1 MKQTFFA
8 FITILLAAFSLSAG
22 KIQSGV
28 TWFATN
34 GDTLHAHA
42 GDVTKV
48 GNTWYW
54 IGAAP
59 RIPGGDFGYFGGFNC
74 YSSSDLSTWKFERKV
89 VAPVSGTGNFSS
101 ARVAYDPH
109 VIYNSTTKKYVMVAA
124 EYDGGNSYFV
134 WATSDSING
143 IYTFANASP
152 GANNTVVGDAMAYKD
167 DDGSA
172 YVLYSA
178 ANNGIAIDRLSAD
191 YLSITS
197 RLVYFAGGA
206 CHEAQCLLKVSGIY
220 YLYASW
226 CAYWSATQGHYY
238 TASNLAGPW
247 SGSQNLGDA
256 NTYNSQG
263 TSLITVQGTTATT
276 YIFAADRWV
285 CSTNDCDLKA
295 STYVWLPLTIN
306 NGTLSLSWYATWY
319 VDPITGQWG
328 TSPVNTV
335 AAPAFNPP
343 AGSYSSAQSVAI
355 RCATSGASIYYTT
368 NGSTPTTSS
377 TPYTGPISVS
387 SNATIK
393 ALATKDGMTQSD
405 VGVAVYQFIP
415 PGTDY
420 TVLTNQTPALIDN
433 ADGAHELGMKF
444 QSSVAGIITAVRY
457 YRSPAETG
465 AHTGRIWSS
474 TGAQLASVTFTN
486 ETASGWQQAFL
497 STPLSIAAST
507 VYVVSVNTNVDYVA
521 TNDAL
526 ASAIVNGPVSSV
538 ADGANGVY
546 AAAGSFP
553 TQSYRNTNYFRD
565 IVFRQGQATVA
576 SAGRFYG
583 IARPVVRVA
592 YYDIRGR
599 FAGAAA
605 PRGGVFVSVKHDDRD
620 AAVSMAFISA
630 RR

>member
-1 MKQTFFA
+1 MKQTFL
-8 FITILLAAFSLSAG
+8 TIIAVFLTAFSLSAG

-48 GNTWYW
+48 GSTWYW

-59 RIPGGDFGYFGGFNC
+59 RIPGGNFGLFGGFNC
-74 YSSSDLSTWKFERKV
+74 YSSTDLATWKFERMV
-89 VAPVSGTGNFSS
+89 LPPVGGTGYLSS
-101 ARVAYDPH
+101 GRVAYDPH
-109 VIYNSTTKKYVMVAA
+109 IIYNSTTRKYVMVAA
-124 EYDGGNSYFV
+124 EYDGSTSYFV

-178 ANNGIAIDRLSAD
+178 ANNGIAIDRLSSD
-191 YLSITS
+191 YLSISS
-197 RLVYFAGGA
+197 RIAYFAGSA
-206 CHEAQCLLKVSGIY
+206 CHEAQCLLKVSGTY
-220 YLYASW
+220 YLYSSW
-226 CAYWSATQGHYY
+226 CAYWSATQGHYF

-247 SGSQNLGDA
+247 IGPQNLGDA

-263 TSLITVQGTTATT
+263 TAFITVQGNSATT
-276 YIFAADRWV
+276 WIYAADRWN
-285 CSTNDCDLKA
+285 CATNDCDLKA
-295 STYVWLPLTIN
+295 STYVWLPLTVN
-306 NGTLSLSWYATWY
+306 NGTLSLSWYANWY
-319 VDPITGQWG
+319 IDPTTGQWD

-343 AGSYSSAQSVAI
+343 AGSYTGTQSVTI
-355 RCATSGASIYYTT
+355 TCATSGATIRYTLDGT
-368 NGSTPTTSS
+368 TPTASS
-377 TPYTGPISVS
+377 PIHDGPISVAAT
-387 SNATIK
+387 ATIK
-393 ALATKDGMTQSD
+393 ARAFKTGMTESD
-405 VGVAVYQFIP
+405 IAVAAIQILP
-415 PGTDY
+415 PGADY
-420 TVLTNQTPALIDN
+420 SIFANQTPALVDM

-444 QSSVAGIITAVRY
+444 QSSAAGIITAVRY

-486 ETASGWQQAFL
+486 ETASGWQQAML
-497 STPLSIAAST
+497 SSPLSITAST

-526 ASAIVNGPVSSV
+526 AAPIVNGPVSSV

-546 AAAGSFP
+546 AAMGLFP
-553 TQSYRNTNYFRD
+553 NQSYRNTNYFRD

-576 SAGRFYG
+576 SAGRFCG
-583 IARPVVRVA
+583 IARPIARAA
-592 YYDIRGR
+592 YYDVRGKRLAVAGKCARGIRI
-599 FAGAAA
+599 
-605 PRGGVFVSVKHDDRD
+605 
-620 AAVSMAFISA
+620 ISDGWRILPA
-630 RR
+630 ME